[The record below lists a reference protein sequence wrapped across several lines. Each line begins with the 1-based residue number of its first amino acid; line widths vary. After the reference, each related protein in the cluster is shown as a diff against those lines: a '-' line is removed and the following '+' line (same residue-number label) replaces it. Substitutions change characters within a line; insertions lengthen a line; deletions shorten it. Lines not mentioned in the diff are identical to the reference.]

1 MSYAISYIIPAYN
14 CALTIEESLDSIID
28 GNYRNGDEIIIVDDA
43 STDTTPALLEKFAV
57 RYPNVSVLRHT
68 LNKGGAAARNTA
80 AERASNSLIFCLDSD
95 NVLVPGSVEKLQ
107 RLLVE
112 NDADVASFQELR
124 FFTSA
129 TVEITHKWVFQPGVI
144 ALADCLAGTVVP
156 ISSGNYLYSRASWQ
170 RAGGYPEFAGA
181 LDAWGFGL
189 RQMATGSKMVVL
201 PDSFYYHRS
210 GHESYWVREAKRG
223 ETSSKALQIITPYL
237 DLLEDQD
244 VEYITGEQGR
254 CVWLEQ
260 LKQRPLKLKTG
271 DEGRIGMII
280 HPPKA
285 GFLKRIAVML
295 AARGKRLIAGQ

>member
-1 MSYAISYIIPAYN
+1 MSDATSYIIPAYN
-14 CALTIEESLDSIID
+14 CASTIEESLDSIIN
-28 GNYRNGDEIIIVDDA
+28 GNYRNSDEIIIVDDA
-43 STDTTPALLEKFAV
+43 STDTTPALLEKFAA

-80 AERASNSLIFCLDSD
+80 VERASNPLIFCLDSD
-95 NVLVPGSVEKLQ
+95 NVLAPGSVEKLQ

-129 TVEITHKWVFQPGVI
+129 TAEITHMWMFQPGVI
-144 ALADCLAGTVVP
+144 TLADCLTGTVVP
-156 ISSGNYLYSRASWQ
+156 IASGNYLYSKRSWL

-201 PDSFYYHRS
+201 PDSFYYHRY
-210 GHESYWVREAKRG
+210 GHESYWVRDAKKG

-244 VEYITGEQGR
+244 VEYITGERGR

-271 DEGRIGMII
+271 DEGRCGMII
-280 HPPKA
+280 HPPKP

-295 AARGKRLIAGQ
+295 AARVKGQ